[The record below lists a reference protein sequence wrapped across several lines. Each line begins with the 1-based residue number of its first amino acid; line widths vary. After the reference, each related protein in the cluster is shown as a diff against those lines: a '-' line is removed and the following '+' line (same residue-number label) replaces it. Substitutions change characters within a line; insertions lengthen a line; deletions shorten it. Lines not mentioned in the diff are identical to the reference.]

1 VGFVSVAPGFQ
12 PAGDFSR
19 KYNRISMIH
28 ELPFITSDR
37 LLLRLATTYDIPQ
50 IINYFTHNKTYLTPF
65 YPQWNEKFFTEEY
78 WQIQVEIDLQEFL
91 NYLALKLFIFLQSE
105 PTRIIGNINFR
116 NIILGSAQFCSV
128 GYSIAETEQSKGY
141 MTEALNAAI
150 EYVFQEL
157 NLHRI
162 MANYM
167 PHNQRSGNLLKR
179 LGFFVEGY
187 ARDYLLINGQWEDH
201 ILTSLIN
208 PNWQG

>member
-1 VGFVSVAPGFQ
+1 MPLE
-12 PAGDFSR
+12 PP
-19 KYNRISMIH
+19 
-28 ELPFITSDR
+28 LITSDR
-37 LLLRLATTYDIPQ
+37 LLLRLAIKDDIPQ
-50 IINYFTHNKTYLTPF
+50 IINYFTENKTYLTPF
-65 YPQWNEKFFTEEY
+65 YPQWNENFFTEEY
-78 WQIQVEIDLQEFL
+78 WQIQLEIDLQEFV
-91 NYLALKLFIFLQSE
+91 NVISLKLFIFLQSE
-105 PTRIIGNINFR
+105 PTTIIGNINFR
-116 NIILGSAQFCSV
+116 NIILGAAQFGSL

-179 LGFFVEGY
+179 LGFIVEGY
-187 ARDYLLINGQWEDH
+187 ARDYLLINGQWQDH

-208 PNWQG
+208 PNWQPEKAKR